1 MTYSALLL
9 SFSIGILPI
18 QFLIKSADTTLSR
31 YFEFWKKDTSGKRSL
46 THLEGIDLITEQRLS
61 EEGIE
66 CIQQLSLCDP
76 LEVSFK
82 TKYPIS
88 AIKDWKDQ
96 AILYLLTAD
105 IIVKDKT
112 NQQSDQYLDN
122 ALNENYGIKRFSQ
135 FYNITN
141 EVFEGANKQ
150 SNTNNTIN
158 TETLNNFCKGLGFS
172 DTGQFKFRYL
182 IETIRDTGDSLSK
195 ILYKNEITKL
205 DQDDD
210 K

>member
-31 YFEFWKKDTSGKRSL
+31 YFEFWKRKDTSGKRSL

-105 IIVKDKT
+105 IIIKDKT

-141 EVFEGANKQ
+141 EVLKVQINNPILLIQ
-150 SNTNNTIN
+150 STQ
-158 TETLNNFCKGLGFS
+158 KH
-172 DTGQFKFRYL
+172 
-182 IETIRDTGDSLSK
+182 
-195 ILYKNEITKL
+195 
-205 DQDDD
+205 
-210 K
+210 